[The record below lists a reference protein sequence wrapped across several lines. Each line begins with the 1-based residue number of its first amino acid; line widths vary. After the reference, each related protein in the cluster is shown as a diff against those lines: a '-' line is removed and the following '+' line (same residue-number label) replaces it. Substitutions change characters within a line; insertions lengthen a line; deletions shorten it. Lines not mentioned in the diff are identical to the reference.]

1 MRATYPR
8 ALPSQLPLKTVH
20 GWRLSFMALGV
31 PGYPTRPVNVP
42 GAANRT
48 RSLFCSCEQPIRHQ
62 TGRNLTAF
70 AVLIQSL
77 FGLPSA

>member
-1 MRATYPR
+1 MRAAYPR

-42 GAANRT
+42 GAANAQGR
-48 RSLFCSCEQPIRHQ
+48 LFVPASNP
-62 TGRNLTAF
+62 F
-70 AVLIQSL
+70 AARPAAI
-77 FGLPSA
+77 LPPLRV